1 MALTIDF
8 YISLAIALIMFG
20 IGTSLST
27 KEFNNQFKAPKA
39 IFLGLILQLL
49 LLPAV
54 ALFASSF
61 TNLSDELKMGIFIV
75 SICPGGATSN
85 FISYIVKAD
94 TALSVTLTVLNSFLI
109 LITIPI
115 LLELGL
121 NVYHLTDVDG
131 KLVLGASIFK
141 LLSLLIFPIFLGVLF
156 NSKQPQ
162 LCSKIKF
169 PVKVITTIL
178 LAVVFGIKFFGATT
192 IGGSGIQTEEIL
204 ALLGPCISVHFISMI
219 VSYLIARKCRANALQ
234 SITIAIE
241 VGLQNTAL
249 ALLICSALLSSN
261 ELSKPALVIALF
273 SFFTTLVFAYLSKK
287 LQNV

>member
-1 MALTIDF
+1 MALTIDS

-20 IGTSLST
+20 IGTSLSP
-27 KEFNNQFKAPKA
+27 KEFNDQFKAPKA

-54 ALFASSF
+54 ALIVSSF

-85 FISYIVKAD
+85 FISYILKAD

-115 LLELGL
+115 LLEFGL

-156 NSKQPQ
+156 NYKQPQ
-162 LCSKIKF
+162 LASKIKF
-169 PVKVITTIL
+169 PVKVVTTIL
-178 LAVVFGIKFFGATT
+178 LAVVFGIKFFGATK
-192 IGGSGIQTEEIL
+192 IGGSGIQNGEIL
-204 ALLGPCISVHFISMI
+204 ALLGPSISVHFISMI
-219 VSYLIARKCRANALQ
+219 GSYLIARKCMVNGLQ

-249 ALLICSALLSSN
+249 ALLICSDLLSSN

-287 LQNV
+287 FQEV

>member
-1 MALTIDF
+1 MTIDS

-20 IGTSLST
+20 IGTSLSP
-27 KEFNNQFKAPKA
+27 KEFNDQFKAPKA

-54 ALFASSF
+54 ALFVSSF

-85 FISYIVKAD
+85 FISYIVRAD
-94 TALSVTLTVLNSFLI
+94 TALSVTLTALNSFLI

-115 LLELGL
+115 LLEFGL
-121 NVYHLTDVDG
+121 NVYNLTVIEG
-131 KLVLGASIFK
+131 ELVLAASIFK

-162 LCSKIKF
+162 LASKIKF
-169 PVKVITTIL
+169 PVKVVTTIL
-178 LAVVFGIKFFGATT
+178 LAVVFGIKFFGATK

-204 ALLGPCISVHFISMI
+204 ALLGPCISVHFISMMG
-219 VSYLIARKCRANALQ
+219 SYLIAKKCRVDGLQ

-287 LQNV
+287 FQEV

>member
-1 MALTIDF
+1 MALTIDS

-20 IGTSLST
+20 IGTSLSA
-27 KEFNNQFKAPKA
+27 KEFNDQFKAPKA

-54 ALFASSF
+54 ALLVSSF

-115 LLELGL
+115 LLEFGL

-162 LCSKIKF
+162 LASKIKF
-169 PVKVITTIL
+169 PVKVVTTIL
-178 LAVVFGIKFFGATT
+178 LAVVFGIKFFGATK

-204 ALLGPCISVHFISMI
+204 ALLGPCMSVHFISMI
-219 VSYLIARKCRANALQ
+219 GSYLIARKCRANALQ

-249 ALLICSALLSSN
+249 ALLICSDLLGSN

-273 SFFTTLVFAYLSKK
+273 SFFTTLVFAYLGKK

>member
-1 MALTIDF
+1 MVLTIDS

-27 KEFNNQFKAPKA
+27 KKFNAQFKAPKV

-49 LLPAV
+49 LLPTI
-54 ALFASSF
+54 ALLVSSL
-61 TNLSDELKMGIFIV
+61 TSLSDELKMGIFIV

-85 FISYIVKAD
+85 FISYIVRAD

-115 LLELGL
+115 LLEFGL
-121 NVYHLTDVDG
+121 NVYHLSVIEG
-131 KLVLGASIFK
+131 ELVLATSIFK
-141 LLSLLIFPIFLGVLF
+141 LLLLLIFPIFLGVLF

-204 ALLGPCISVHFISMI
+204 ALLGPCILS
-219 VSYLIARKCRANALQ
+219 LIH
-234 SITIAIE
+234 I
-241 VGLQNTAL
+241 
-249 ALLICSALLSSN
+249 
-261 ELSKPALVIALF
+261 
-273 SFFTTLVFAYLSKK
+273 
-287 LQNV
+287 

>member
-1 MALTIDF
+1 
-8 YISLAIALIMFG
+8 MFG

-27 KEFNNQFKAPKA
+27 KEFNDQFKAPKA

-54 ALFASSF
+54 ALFVSSF

-115 LLELGL
+115 LLEFGI
-121 NVYHLTDVDG
+121 NVYQLTDVEG
-131 KLVLGASIFK
+131 ELVIGASIFK

-162 LCSKIKF
+162 LANKIKF
-169 PVKVITTIL
+169 PVKVFTTIL

-204 ALLGPCISVHFISMI
+204 AILGPCMSVHFISMMG
-219 VSYLIARKCRANALQ
+219 SYLISRKCRANALQ

-249 ALLICSALLSSN
+249 ALLICSDLLNSN

-273 SFFTTLVFAYLSKK
+273 SFFTTFVFASLSKK
-287 LQNV
+287 LLNV

>member
-204 ALLGPCISVHFISMI
+204 ALLVPCISVHFISMI

-287 LQNV
+287 LQNA

>member
-1 MALTIDF
+1 MVLTIDS

-20 IGTSLST
+20 IGTSLSP
-27 KEFNNQFKAPKA
+27 KEFNDQFKAPKA

-54 ALFASSF
+54 ALFVTSF
-61 TNLSDELKMGIFIV
+61 TSLSDELKMGIFIV

-94 TALSVTLTVLNSFLI
+94 TALSVTLTGINSFLI

-115 LLELGL
+115 LLEFGL
-121 NVYHLTDVDG
+121 NVYHLTDVEG

-141 LLSLLIFPIFLGVLF
+141 LLSMLIFPIFLGVLF
-156 NSKQPQ
+156 NSTQPQ
-162 LCSKIKF
+162 LASKIKF
-169 PVKVITTIL
+169 PVKVVTTIL
-178 LAVVFGIKFFGATT
+178 LAIVFGIKFFGATK

-219 VSYLIARKCRANALQ
+219 GSYLIARKCRANALQ

-249 ALLICSALLSSN
+249 ALLICSALLRNN

-287 LQNV
+287 FQEV

>member
-1 MALTIDF
+1 MALTIDS

-20 IGTSLST
+20 IGTSLSP
-27 KEFNNQFKAPKA
+27 KEFNDQFKAPKA

-54 ALFASSF
+54 ALFVTSF
-61 TNLSDELKMGIFIV
+61 TSLSDELKMGIFIV

-115 LLELGL
+115 LLEFGL

-156 NSKQPQ
+156 NSKKPQ
-162 LCSKIKF
+162 LASKIKF
-169 PVKVITTIL
+169 PVKVVTTIL

-219 VSYLIARKCRANALQ
+219 GSYLIARKCRANALQ

-249 ALLICSALLSSN
+249 ALLICSDLLSGN

-273 SFFTTLVFAYLSKK
+273 SFFTTLVFAYLSKNYK
-287 LQNV
+287 TC

>member
-1 MALTIDF
+1 MTIDS

-27 KEFNNQFKAPKA
+27 EEFNDQFKAPKA

-54 ALFASSF
+54 ALFVSSF

-115 LLELGL
+115 LLEFGL

-162 LCSKIKF
+162 LSSKIKF
-169 PVKVITTIL
+169 PVKVVTTIL

-219 VSYLIARKCRANALQ
+219 GSFLIARKCRVDGLQ

-249 ALLICSALLSSN
+249 ALLICSDLLGSN

-287 LQNV
+287 FQEV

>member
-1 MALTIDF
+1 MALTIDS

-20 IGTSLST
+20 IGTSLSP
-27 KEFNNQFKAPKA
+27 KEFNDQFKAPKA

-54 ALFASSF
+54 ALFVTSF
-61 TNLSDELKMGIFIV
+61 TSLSDELKMGIFIV

-115 LLELGL
+115 LLEFGL

-131 KLVLGASIFK
+131 KLVLAAAIFK

-162 LCSKIKF
+162 LASKIKF
-169 PVKVITTIL
+169 PVKVVTTIL
-178 LAVVFGIKFFGATT
+178 LAIVFGIKFFGATK

-219 VSYLIARKCRANALQ
+219 GSYLIARKCRANALQ

-249 ALLICSALLSSN
+249 AILICSALLSSN

-287 LQNV
+287 FQEV

>member
-178 LAVVFGIKFFGATT
+178 LAVVFGIKFFGATK

-204 ALLGPCISVHFISMI
+204 ALLVPCISVHFISMI

-273 SFFTTLVFAYLSKK
+273 SFFTALVFAYLSKK

>member
-1 MALTIDF
+1 MALTIDS

-27 KEFNNQFKAPKA
+27 KEFNDQFKAPKA

-115 LLELGL
+115 LLEFGL

-162 LCSKIKF
+162 LASKIKF
-169 PVKVITTIL
+169 PVKVVTTIL

-204 ALLGPCISVHFISMI
+204 ALLGPCISVHFISMMG
-219 VSYLIARKCRANALQ
+219 SYLIARKCRVNALQ

-261 ELSKPALVIALF
+261 ELSKPALVIAMF

-287 LQNV
+287 LQEV

>member
-1 MALTIDF
+1 MTIDS

-27 KEFNNQFKAPKA
+27 KEFNDQFKAPKA

-54 ALFASSF
+54 ALFVSSF

-109 LITIPI
+109 LITVPI
-115 LLELGL
+115 LLEFGI
-121 NVYHLTDVDG
+121 NVYQLTVFEG

-162 LCSKIKF
+162 LASKIKF
-169 PVKVITTIL
+169 PVKVVTTIL

-204 ALLGPCISVHFISMI
+204 ALLGPCMSVHFISMI
-219 VSYLIARKCRANALQ
+219 GSYLIGRKCRVDGLQ

-249 ALLICSALLSSN
+249 ALLICSDLLISN
-261 ELSKPALVIALF
+261 ELSKPALVIAMF
-273 SFFTTLVFAYLSKK
+273 SFFTTLVFAFLSKNYK
-287 LQNV
+287 TY

>member
-1 MALTIDF
+1 
-8 YISLAIALIMFG
+8 MFG

-27 KEFNNQFKAPKA
+27 KEFNDQFKAPKA
-39 IFLGLILQLL
+39 IFLGLILQLF

-54 ALFASSF
+54 ALFVSSF
-61 TNLSDELKMGIFIV
+61 TSLSDELKMGIFIV

-115 LLELGL
+115 LLEFGI
-121 NVYHLTDVDG
+121 NVYQLTDVEG
-131 KLVLGASIFK
+131 ELVLGASIFK

-162 LCSKIKF
+162 LASKIKF
-169 PVKVITTIL
+169 PVKVVTTIL

-204 ALLGPCISVHFISMI
+204 ALLGPSISVHFISMMG
-219 VSYLIARKCRANALQ
+219 SFLIARKCRVNALQ

-249 ALLICSALLSSN
+249 ALLICSDLLNSN
-261 ELSKPALVIALF
+261 ELSKPALVIAMF
-273 SFFTTLVFAYLSKK
+273 SFFTTFVFAYLSKNYK
-287 LQNV
+287 TY

>member
-1 MALTIDF
+1 
-8 YISLAIALIMFG
+8 MFG

-27 KEFNNQFKAPKA
+27 KEFNDQFKAPNA
-39 IFLGLILQLL
+39 IFLGLILQRL

-54 ALFASSF
+54 ALLVSSF

-115 LLELGL
+115 LLEFGL

-162 LCSKIKF
+162 LASKIKF
-169 PVKVITTIL
+169 PVKVVTTIL

-204 ALLGPCISVHFISMI
+204 ALLGPCISLHFISMMG
-219 VSYLIARKCRANALQ
+219 SYLIARKCRVNALQ

-287 LQNV
+287 FQEV

>member
-1 MALTIDF
+1 MVLTIDF

-27 KEFNNQFKAPKA
+27 KKFNAQFKTPKV

-49 LLPAV
+49 LLPTI
-54 ALFASSF
+54 ALLVTSLTS
-61 TNLSDELKMGIFIV
+61 LSDELKMGIFIV

-85 FISYIVKAD
+85 FISYIVRAD

-156 NSKQPQ
+156 NSKQPH

-169 PVKVITTIL
+169 PVKVVTTIL
-178 LAVVFGIKFFGATT
+178 LAVVFGIKFFGATK

-219 VSYLIARKCRANALQ
+219 VSYLIARKCRVNALQ

-249 ALLICSALLSSN
+249 ALLICSALLSNN

-287 LQNV
+287 FQEV